1 MKLTAEKSV
10 EQNNKTKTKNVP
22 IYHQYPNRKKSIK
35 NMLFIIDAKI

>member
-1 MKLTAEKSV
+1 MKLTAEKS
-10 EQNNKTKTKNVP
+10 EQNNKTKNVP